1 MGILEKFF
9 LWILQTSLTTSI
21 GILIL
26 MLILKVFNNHI
37 GVRIKHGLWIL
48 VIIRLLV
55 PTIPEMNI
63 NLFSTFYEKYENV
76 IQIQNQKDELKGE
89 EELPIVVNKNNNVNH
104 NMNTEI
110 NEKEEIQNAEKQKLI
125 SVIFKIFS
133 YLWIIGAVILS
144 SIFLLSIFN
153 FKRRVK
159 YLKKDNY
166 SEIQNL
172 MNSCVNRIN
181 VRKNIPVFIHNT
193 FKSPCILGIIKPK
206 IYIPEHVLRIKDLNQ
221 LSHIFLHELMHYK
234 RKDLFYNSIGVI
246 ALSIHWFN
254 PLVWIAINKI
264 KLYREYACDASVLE
278 ILGEEEK
285 VKYGMTLINF
295 SKKFSHKNK
304 YSQLA
309 ISFENSNQIRGRIKM
324 IKNFKNGSYK
334 ISVKAALGVAL
345 ATSLMFTNNIIVQGA
360 EVNNV
365 VSTTSNNNSIL
376 SSKDRDKFLIDSPKK
391 VYDDIE
397 KVEKVWGLK
406 FKIPDFM
413 PGYNPRVSC
422 FQLIKLSDNENALNI
437 FLKNSDASKDE
448 IAFQIFEKDPVE
460 SLKKIESSYKSIRAR
475 IEGEK
480 EEMNLEGING
490 LSVTLKSTTPSIMTD
505 EYIIPERKDVHKYFA
520 WQNEG
525 IWYSIEYNSI
535 FNDKEILNL
544 SEDNIEKIAK
554 SIKYP
559 EEIKNVNYSVERE
572 VSTEIGVM
580 SIYDKED
587 LEKAKKLLGFN
598 PKLPLTINED
608 VKINDS
614 GVGISGDSDIE
625 NNKINYE
632 LNSFYSNKN
641 GSITFTAQKN
651 SKVYDNIA
659 ENGYF
664 IRENTEDNKPKKIKA
679 EKLNIDNKEVFKYE
693 ETDYTPTVEYIW
705 KEDGIYYSVFFF
717 NGTENSYDIAE
728 KFVKSKPID

>member
-1 MGILEKFF
+1 MGILENIF
-9 LWILQTSLTTSI
+9 LWILQTSLTSSI

-26 MLILKVFNNHI
+26 ILILKVFNNHI
-37 GVRIKHGLWIL
+37 GVRVKYGLWIL

-63 NLFSTFYEKYENV
+63 NLFSILHEKYENV

-89 EELPIVVNKNNNVNH
+89 EELPVVVNKTNNVNH

-110 NEKEEIQNAEKQKLI
+110 NKKEEIQNAEKQKLI
-125 SVIFKIFS
+125 SVIFKICS
-133 YLWIIGAVILS
+133 YLWIIGAIILS
-144 SIFLLSIFN
+144 LIFILSMFN
-153 FKRRVK
+153 FKRRIK
-159 YLKKDNY
+159 CLRRDNY
-166 SEIQNL
+166 YEIQSL
-172 MNSCVNRIN
+172 MDNCAKKVY
-181 VRKNIPVFIHNT
+181 VRKNIPVFIHNS
-193 FKSPCILGIIKPK
+193 FKSPCILGIIRPK

-234 RKDLFYNSIGVI
+234 RKDLFYNFIGVI

-295 SKKFSHKNK
+295 SKIFSYKNK
-304 YSQLA
+304 YSQLV

-324 IKNFKNGSYK
+324 IKNFKKGSYK

-345 ATSLMFTNNIIVQGA
+345 AASLMFTNNIIVNGA

-365 VSTTSNNNSIL
+365 VSNTANNKSIANSNEQH
-376 SSKDRDKFLIDSPKK
+376 KFLIDSATK

-406 FKIPDFM
+406 FKLPDFI
-413 PGYNPRVSC
+413 PGDSSRPSS

-437 FLKNSDASKDE
+437 FLENLDMSREDIS
-448 IAFQIFEKDPVE
+448 FQVFEKNPVE
-460 SLKKIESSYKSIRAR
+460 SLKKIEGSYKDSRA
-475 IEGEK
+475 IVEAEK
-480 EEMNLEGING
+480 EDMNLAGING
-490 LSVTLKSTTPSIMTD
+490 LSITLKCTTPSIMTD

-525 IWYSIEYNSI
+525 IWYSIEYNFI

-559 EEIKNVNYSVERE
+559 DQINNINYSVERE

-580 SIYDKED
+580 NIYDKED

-598 PKLPLTINED
+598 PKLPLKINED

-693 ETDYTPTVEYIW
+693 ENDYTPTVEYIW
-705 KEDGIYYSVFFF
+705 KEDGIYYSTFFF
-717 NGTENSYDIAE
+717 NGIENSYDIAE